1 MRLIVFSIENF
12 LLYRY
17 AGGIGQPNLAFL
29 VLSYLLVTS
38 FPVPTYNSLLAHLFS
53 LQYDYCIL

>member
-17 AGGIGQPNLAFL
+17 AGGSGQPNLAFL
-29 VLSYLLVTS
+29 GLSYLLATS
-38 FPVPTYNSLLAHLFS
+38 FPVPTYK
-53 LQYDYCIL
+53 

>member
-17 AGGIGQPNLAFL
+17 AGGSGQPNLAFL
-29 VLSYLLVTS
+29 GLSYLLVTS
-38 FPVPTYNSLLAHLFS
+38 FPVPTYNSLLAQGFARE
-53 LQYDYCIL
+53 